1 MAVVPVALAVLMTAG
16 QRFPLPAKVAYPL
29 LSIVAAALVWFAVS
43 RVGEVPR
50 RRPEA
55 GAGREGRGHAGP
67 AGQARRRVSGPMTG
81 RPVSTRPKGS
91 T

>member
-50 RRPEA
+50 RAA
-55 GAGREGRGHAGP
+55 GRREGRGHAGP
-67 AGQARRRVSGPMTG
+67 AGRARRRVLA
-81 RPVSTRPKGS
+81 R
-91 T
+91 

>member
-29 LSIVAAALVWFAVS
+29 LSMVAAALVWFAVS
-43 RVGEVPR
+43 RVGELPR
-50 RRPEA
+50 RAA
-55 GAGREGRGHAGP
+55 GGAEGRRACGIGETNP
-67 AGQARRRVSGPMTG
+67 ATSTGPMTG
-81 RPVSTRPKGS
+81 RPAATCPKGS